1 MKILFLG
8 TPQSAVPILET
19 LNNSDHQV
27 VGVVSQPARKKGR
40 GQDLTESEVSAYAK
54 SNKLP
59 IFTPEKITKEYFDKH
74 LVELKADI
82 AIVVAFGQIL
92 PQDILDKIKF
102 GWVNIHF
109 SVLPDLRGAAPI
121 QRAIM
126 QGKTDLGVTIFKIDE
141 GLDTGPIISQIL
153 YKRESSSNY
162 QKTLHDLTEIA
173 ANNIVSI
180 LEKYESGQLKITK
193 QNGHSSTAAKID
205 DKEMQIKWSDRSE
218 NIINLVNAGSYN
230 LCAWTNLEPSKIK
243 ILEIDN
249 SDEIVDLKPGE
260 ILVKN
265 KMVLVGC
272 GEGVIVL
279 KQIIPEGKKQMDAFS
294 WINGIQDKSILYF
307 S

>member
-180 LEKYESGQLKITK
+180 LKKYELGQLKTTK
-193 QNGHSSTAAKID
+193 QTGYASTAAKID

-230 LCAWTNLEPSKIK
+230 LCAWTNLKLSKIK
-243 ILEIDN
+243 ILEIEK

>member
-126 QGKTDLGVTIFKIDE
+126 QGQTDLGVTIFKIDE

-230 LCAWTNLEPSKIK
+230 LCAWTNLKLSKIK
-243 ILEIDN
+243 ILEIEK

>member
-1 MKILFLG
+1 
-8 TPQSAVPILET
+8 
-19 LNNSDHQV
+19 
-27 VGVVSQPARKKGR
+27 
-40 GQDLTESEVSAYAK
+40 
-54 SNKLP
+54 
-59 IFTPEKITKEYFDKH
+59 
-74 LVELKADI
+74 
-82 AIVVAFGQIL
+82 
-92 PQDILDKIKF
+92 
-102 GWVNIHF
+102 
-109 SVLPDLRGAAPI
+109 
-121 QRAIM
+121 
-126 QGKTDLGVTIFKIDE
+126 
-141 GLDTGPIISQIL
+141 
-153 YKRESSSNY
+153 
-162 QKTLHDLTEIA
+162 
-173 ANNIVSI
+173 
-180 LEKYESGQLKITK
+180 
-193 QNGHSSTAAKID
+193 
-205 DKEMQIKWSDRSE
+205 MQIKWSDRSE

>member
-19 LNNSDHQV
+19 LSNSDHQV

-126 QGKTDLGVTIFKIDE
+126 QGKTDLGVTVFKIDE

-180 LEKYESGQLKITK
+180 MKKYEAGQLIT
-193 QNGHSSTAAKID
+193 
-205 DKEMQIKWSDRSE
+205 
-218 NIINLVNAGSYN
+218 
-230 LCAWTNLEPSKIK
+230 
-243 ILEIDN
+243 
-249 SDEIVDLKPGE
+249 
-260 ILVKN
+260 
-265 KMVLVGC
+265 
-272 GEGVIVL
+272 
-279 KQIIPEGKKQMDAFS
+279 
-294 WINGIQDKSILYF
+294 
-307 S
+307 

>member
-19 LNNSDHQV
+19 LSNSDHQV

-141 GLDTGPIISQIL
+141 GLDTGTIISQIL
-153 YKRESSSNY
+153 HKRESSTNY

-180 LEKYESGQLKITK
+180 LKKYELGQLKTTK
-193 QNGHSSTAAKID
+193 QTGYASTAAKID

-230 LCAWTNLEPSKIK
+230 LCAWTNLKLSKIK
-243 ILEIDN
+243 ILEIEK

>member
-230 LCAWTNLEPSKIK
+230 LCAWTNLKLSKIK
-243 ILEIDN
+243 ILEIEK

>member
-121 QRAIM
+121 QIAIM
-126 QGKTDLGVTIFKIDE
+126 QGHTDLGVTIFKIDE

-153 YKRESSSNY
+153 HKRESSTNY

-180 LEKYESGQLKITK
+180 LKKYELGQLKTTK
-193 QNGHSSTAAKID
+193 QTGYASTAAKID

-230 LCAWTNLEPSKIK
+230 LCAWTNLKLSKIK
-243 ILEIDN
+243 ILEIEK

>member
-8 TPQSAVPILET
+8 TPQSAVPILKT

-126 QGKTDLGVTIFKIDE
+126 QGKTDLGVTIFKIDK
-141 GLDTGPIISQIL
+141 GLDTGPIISHIL

-162 QKTLHDLTEIA
+162 QKTLHDLTEIV

-180 LEKYESGQLKITK
+180 LKKYELGQLKITK
-193 QNGHSSTAAKID
+193 QTGYASTAAKID

-230 LCAWTNLEPSKIK
+230 LCARTNLKLSKIK
-243 ILEIDN
+243 ILEIEK
-249 SDEIVDLKPGE
+249 SDEIVNLKPGE

-265 KMVLVGC
+265 KIVLVGC

-294 WINGIQDKSILYF
+294 WINGIQDKSNLYF

>member
-27 VGVVSQPARKKGR
+27 EGFVSQPARKKGR

-109 SVLPDLRGAAPI
+109 SVLPNLRGAAPI

-153 YKRESSSNY
+153 YKRESLSNY

-180 LEKYESGQLKITK
+180 LKKYELGQQTTTK
-193 QNGHSSTAAKID
+193 QTGYSSTAAKID

-218 NIINLVNAGSYN
+218 NIINLVNAGFHN
-230 LCAWTNLEPSKIK
+230 LCAWTKLKLSKIK
-243 ILEIDN
+243 ILEIDK

>member
-19 LNNSDHQV
+19 LSNSDHQV

-126 QGKTDLGVTIFKIDE
+126 QGQTDLGVTIFKIDE

-162 QKTLHDLTEIA
+162 QKTLYDLTEIA

-180 LEKYESGQLKITK
+180 LKKYELGQLKTTK
-193 QNGHSSTAAKID
+193 QTGYASTAAKID

-230 LCAWTNLEPSKIK
+230 LCAWTNLKLSKIK
-243 ILEIDN
+243 ILEIEK

-294 WINGIQDKSILYF
+294 WINGIQDKSNLYF

>member
-126 QGKTDLGVTIFKIDE
+126 QGQTDLGVTIFKIDE

-162 QKTLHDLTEIA
+162 QKTLYDLTEIA

-180 LEKYESGQLKITK
+180 LKKYKLGQLKTTK
-193 QNGHSSTAAKID
+193 QTGYASTAAKID

-230 LCAWTNLEPSKIK
+230 LCAWTNLKLSKIK
-243 ILEIDN
+243 ILEIEK

-294 WINGIQDKSILYF
+294 WINGIQDKSNLYF

>member
-19 LNNSDHQV
+19 LSNSDHQV

-153 YKRESSSNY
+153 HKRESSTNY

-180 LEKYESGQLKITK
+180 LKKYELGQLKTTK
-193 QNGHSSTAAKID
+193 QTGYASTAAKID

-230 LCAWTNLEPSKIK
+230 LCAWTNLKLSKIK
-243 ILEIDN
+243 ILEIEK

>member
-19 LNNSDHQV
+19 LSNSDHQV

-162 QKTLHDLTEIA
+162 QKTLYDLTEIA

-180 LEKYESGQLKITK
+180 LKKYELGQLKTTK
-193 QNGHSSTAAKID
+193 QTGYASTAAKID

-230 LCAWTNLEPSKIK
+230 LCAWTNLKLSKIK
-243 ILEIDN
+243 ILEIEK

>member
-205 DKEMQIKWSDRSE
+205 DKEMQIKWSNRSE

-230 LCAWTNLEPSKIK
+230 LCSWTNLEPSKIK

-294 WINGIQDKSILYF
+294 WINGIQDKSILQFY
-307 S
+307 

>member
-8 TPQSAVPILET
+8 TPQSALPILET

-59 IFTPEKITKEYFDKH
+59 IFTPEKITKEYFDKN

-180 LEKYESGQLKITK
+180 LKKYELGQLNTTK
-193 QNGHSSTAAKID
+193 QTGYASTAAKIN

-218 NIINLVNAGSYN
+218 NIINLVNAGAYN
-230 LCAWTNLEPSKIK
+230 LCAWTNLKLSKIK
-243 ILEIDN
+243 ILEIDK

-272 GEGVIVL
+272 VEGVIVL

-294 WINGIQDKSILYF
+294 WINGIQDKSILHF

>member
-92 PQDILDKIKF
+92 PQDILGKIKF

-153 YKRESSSNY
+153 YKRESSTNY

-180 LEKYESGQLKITK
+180 LKKYELGQLKTTK
-193 QNGHSSTAAKID
+193 QTGYSSTAAKID
-205 DKEMQIKWSDRSE
+205 DKEMQIQWSNRSE

-230 LCAWTNLEPSKIK
+230 ICAWTKLEPSKIK
-243 ILEIDN
+243 ILEIEK

-294 WINGIQDKSILYF
+294 WINGIQDKSILQF

>member
-27 VGVVSQPARKKGR
+27 VGVISQPARKKGR
-40 GQDLTESEVSAYAK
+40 GQDLTESEVSAFAK
-54 SNKLP
+54 SNNLP
-59 IFTPEKITKEYFDKH
+59 IYTPQKITKEYFDKY
-74 LVELKADI
+74 LGELKPDI

-102 GWVNIHF
+102 GWINIHF

-126 QGKTDLGVTIFKIDE
+126 QGKTDLGVTFFEIDE

-162 QKTLHDLTEIA
+162 EKTLNDLTEIA

-180 LEKYESGQLKITK
+180 LKEYESGQLTPTP
-193 QNGHSSTAAKID
+193 QAGHSSAASKID
-205 DKEMQIKWSDRSE
+205 DKEMQIKWLDKSQ

-230 LCAWTNLEPSKIK
+230 LCAWTIFESSKIK
-243 ILEIDN
+243 ILKIEK

-265 KMVLVGC
+265 RMVLTGC

>member
-126 QGKTDLGVTIFKIDE
+126 QGQTDLGVTIFKIDE

-180 LEKYESGQLKITK
+180 LKKYELGQLKTTK
-193 QNGHSSTAAKID
+193 QTGYASTAAKID

-230 LCAWTNLEPSKIK
+230 LCAWTNLKLSKIK
-243 ILEIDN
+243 ILEIEK

-294 WINGIQDKSILYF
+294 WINGIQDKSILQF